1 MHHLNS
7 ISLDAMTRE
16 ERLNEAAHILSL
28 GLLRLLNACE
38 PPEVAAPQNGDI
50 SLDFIAQQRVHSDVA
65 TSKGKRL

>member
-7 ISLDAMTRE
+7 ISPDAMTRE
-16 ERLNEAAHILSL
+16 ERINEAAYILAL

-38 PPEVAAPQNGDI
+38 PPEVASLQNGDI
-50 SLDFIAQQRVHSDVA
+50 SLDFIARQRVHSDVA